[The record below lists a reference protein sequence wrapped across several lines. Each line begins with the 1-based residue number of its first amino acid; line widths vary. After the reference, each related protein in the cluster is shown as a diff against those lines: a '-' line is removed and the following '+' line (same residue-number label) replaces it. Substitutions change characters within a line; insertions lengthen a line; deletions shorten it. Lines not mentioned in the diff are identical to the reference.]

1 MKQKHIFVLDK
12 RNFVYEK
19 FYFSILFFSFLWSNN
34 NFRKLELVF
43 GFESCMATHRNII
56 HTSMG
61 SQIAENPRMGKRLL
75 ISHWYNSRRVIW
87 ITVRINEECWVCSLK
102 RTHRKCS
109 KKKAALKN
117 YAILNGKHCVGVSL

>member
-43 GFESCMATHRNII
+43 GFESSMAAHRNIT

-61 SQIAENPRMGKRLL
+61 SQIAESPRMGKRLL
-75 ISHWYNSRRVIW
+75 ISHWYNSRHVIW
-87 ITVRINEECWVCSLK
+87 ITVRINEECWVSSLK

-109 KKKAALKN
+109 KKKAVLKN

>member
-43 GFESCMATHRNII
+43 GFESSMAAHRNIT

-61 SQIAENPRMGKRLL
+61 SQIAENPGMGKRLL
-75 ISHWYNSRRVIW
+75 ISHWYNSRHVIW
-87 ITVRINEECWVCSLK
+87 ITVRINEECWVSSLK